1 MTECPLR
8 GPRPEE
14 ARLHS
19 WTHVAAG
26 QVVTGASGEKV
37 KVKIVHTVLC

>member
-8 GPRPEE
+8 GLRPGE
-14 ARLHS
+14 ACLHS

-26 QVVTGASGEKV
+26 QVVDRAQWKKV